1 MKDVKLS
8 VKVNETMSNQLKAE
22 ATKKDI
28 TVSQVIRDAIKLY
41 FQKEEK

>member
-22 ATKKDI
+22 ATKRDVS
-28 TVSQVIRDAIKLY
+28 VSQVIRDAIKLY
-41 FQKEEK
+41 FQEVK

>member
-28 TVSQVIRDAIKLY
+28 TVSQVIRDAIRLY
-41 FQKEEK
+41 FQKEEN

>member
-1 MKDVKLS
+1 MKDIKLS
-8 VKVNETMSNQLKAE
+8 VKVDETMNNQLKAE

-41 FQKEEK
+41 FQEAK

>member
-41 FQKEEK
+41 FQKEEN